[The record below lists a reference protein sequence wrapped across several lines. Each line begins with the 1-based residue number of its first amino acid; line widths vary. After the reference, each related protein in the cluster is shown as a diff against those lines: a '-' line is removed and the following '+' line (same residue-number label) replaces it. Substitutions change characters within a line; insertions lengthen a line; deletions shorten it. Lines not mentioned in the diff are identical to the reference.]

1 MTINGVDCKATVL
14 DNEITC
20 RIPKDLTIPSQ
31 GAPVKV
37 RVCNRLNSDLINLR
51 WLYISFM
58 MHCYFSLFSQVFVN
72 GEEYDIGVVVTTKNN
87 YILGMVLGIIAAVGV
102 GAFLAYIAMAHER
115 NRKKGKCPG
124 PKNRARG
131 PLLYEK

>member
-20 RIPKDLTIPSQ
+20 RIPKNLTIPSQ

-37 RVCNRLNSDLINLR
+37 RVCNRLNSALINLR

-58 MHCYFSLFSQVFVN
+58 MHYYSTLFSQVFVN
-72 GEEYDIGVVVTTKNN
+72 GEEFDIGVVVTTKSNF
-87 YILGMVLGIIAAVGV
+87 ILAMVLGIIAAVCL
-102 GAFLAYIAMAHER
+102 GAALAYVAMAHER
-115 NRKKGKCPG
+115 KRKKGKCSQ
-124 PKNRARG
+124 
-131 PLLYEK
+131 

>member
-20 RIPKDLTIPSQ
+20 RIPKNLTIPRQ

-37 RVCNRLNSDLINLR
+37 RVCNQLNSALINLR

-58 MHCYFSLFSQVFVN
+58 MHCYSTLFSQVFVN
-72 GEEYDIGVVVTTKNN
+72 GEEYDIGVVVTAKNN
-87 YILGMVLGIIAAVGV
+87 FILAMVLGIIAAVGL
-102 GAFLAYIAMAHER
+102 GAALAYFAMAHER
-115 NRKKGKCPG
+115 KKKKSKCPQ
-124 PKNRARG
+124 
-131 PLLYEK
+131 